1 MDNFCHSPV
10 ITNAKK
16 NTNVTNDR
24 RIASDILEETI
35 NGFKGLTLQ
44 STINSSPYYNSDKDE
59 AESDLK
65 NDQLVATHTS
75 NVRLSW

>member
-35 NGFKGLTLQ
+35 KGFKGLTLQ